1 MAGRRKTFKKFLQE
15 ELQYLLSTDDFRM
28 SSFCKNMNFT
38 ALPYFH
44 VYYHY
49 YCNGRKLEAKLDK
62 KFLDKMRMIYLPET
76 PAELANLPWKT
87 HNEYIKIWQLYSY
100 YLNSSS
106 ANSDLKKTYFTSIS
120 KNIANSPLS
129 KKELC
134 SRLKISQGNLS
145 SFLRGNL
152 SKLSTEKCEA
162 LSSVLKNDTRQKPQS
177 GSNTLY
183 KPIYND
189 DGEIIEWV
197 TLKEIRRRNLE
208 QHAKK

>member
-1 MAGRRKTFKKFLQE
+1 MAGRKKSFKKFLQE
-15 ELQYLLSTDDFRM
+15 ELQYLLSTDGFRM

-49 YCNGRKLEAKLDK
+49 YCNGRKLETNLDK
-62 KFLDKMRMIYLPET
+62 KFIDKIRTISLPDT

-120 KNIANSPLS
+120 KKLADSPLS

-134 SRLKISQGNLS
+134 SSLKISKGNLS
-145 SFLRGNL
+145 SFLRGDL
-152 SKLSTEKCEA
+152 SKLSIEKCRA
-162 LSSVLKNDTRQKPQS
+162 LSSALKADSKQETQSKP
-177 GSNTLY
+177 NTLY
-183 KPIYND
+183 KPVYND

-208 QHAKK
+208 QLAKK